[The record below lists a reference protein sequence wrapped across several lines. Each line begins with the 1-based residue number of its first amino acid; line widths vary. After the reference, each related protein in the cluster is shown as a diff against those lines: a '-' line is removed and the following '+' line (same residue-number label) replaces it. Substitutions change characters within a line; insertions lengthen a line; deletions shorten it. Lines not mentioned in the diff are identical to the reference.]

1 MDVRLFLDKSSVN
14 NLFIPSIY
22 GKNVNLFPDKF
33 NVSNYDNYYSE
44 NTPILLFDKSN
55 LFNFGVT
62 NLGTSYN

>member
-33 NVSNYDNYYSE
+33 NVSN
-44 NTPILLFDKSN
+44 
-55 LFNFGVT
+55 
-62 NLGTSYN
+62 